1 MVKNRNW
8 LTLVALIYI
17 QAGNAQITQPYRSN
31 YIKEY
36 MYSCY
41 ANQKDNP
48 VNANIED
55 KLIYQYCKCN
65 AIYTADAITNES
77 LIDITNGNK
86 KLDLS
91 IAKIATKFCS
101 KHYQNYK

>member
-1 MVKNRNW
+1 MRLTIKWLGNEMVKNRNW
-8 LTLVALIYI
+8 LALVALIYI

-41 ANQKDNP
+41 ANQRDNP

-55 KLIYQYCKCN
+55 LHVEI
-65 AIYTADAITNES
+65 
-77 LIDITNGNK
+77 
-86 KLDLS
+86 S
-91 IAKIATKFCS
+91 IGIMIA
-101 KHYQNYK
+101 